1 MVQHFFGIFLSF
13 VLALFDLFLP
23 MLAIRVFSL
32 LCSFHDLSN
41 IVLMISAPLYLILDE
56 FRLQLVGLPIAILD
70 AGVFVDVLELLEILL
85 SLGCLALI
93 AGLFAFVH

>member
-1 MVQHFFGIFLSF
+1 
-13 VLALFDLFLP
+13 
-23 MLAIRVFSL
+23 
-32 LCSFHDLSN
+32 
-41 IVLMISAPLYLILDE
+41 MISAPLNLILDE
-56 FRLQLVGLPIAILD
+56 LRLQLVGLPIAILD